1 MWCDSDKITHQFV
14 LNTWWKQDGVFAGN
28 RKNHFE
34 AESCQ
39 RTVSMALQLSSTCIA
54 LSLLFRLKSK
64 IIVKGKHHSEPSTYQ
79 KRLLKVYEI
88 WLLNQNRSKELEFL
102 QQQRK
107 HGWIDC
113 EFRRAKSTRLFI
125 VNKFLPEYF
134 NSQCYEWKGMPNKP
148 VE

>member
-14 LNTWWKQDGVFAGN
+14 LNTWWKQDGVFSGN

-64 IIVKGKHHSEPSTYQ
+64 IIVKGKHHREPSTYQ
-79 KRLLKVYEI
+79 KRLLKVYEY
-88 WLLNQNRSKELEFL
+88 
-102 QQQRK
+102 
-107 HGWIDC
+107 GY
-113 EFRRAKSTRLFI
+113 STRIVQKSWSFYSNRESMDELI
-125 VNKFLPEYF
+125 VNSEEQKVQDCLSSTNFYLNISTASVMNEKVCQI
-134 NSQCYEWKGMPNKP
+134 NQ
-148 VE
+148 